1 MRSSIRTLKAGL
13 LAGLLAGS
21 WPLSA
26 AEPSEQ
32 VLKAAFL
39 YNFARY
45 TEWPNL
51 SNDFKICLL
60 GANSLGQALEPIARK
75 EIAGRP
81 IRVLTVKSDS
91 ALSACN
97 LLFIADTE
105 QQRATEVARALAG
118 QPVLT
123 VSETGNVDPA
133 LIMLRMNFEQGIL
146 VFDANPSIARAA
158 GLTFSAKMLHLARRI
173 F

>member
-1 MRSSIRTLKAGL
+1 L
-13 LAGLLAGS
+13 LAALLAGS
-21 WPLSA
+21 WPLAA

-45 TEWPNL
+45 TDWPSLNA
-51 SNDFKICLL
+51 DFKMCML
-60 GANSLGQALEPIARK
+60 GENTLGSALEPIARK

-81 IRVLTVKSDS
+81 IRILKVKPDDPLAS
-91 ALSACN
+91 CN
-97 LLFIADTE
+97 LLFIADAE
-105 QQRATEVARALAG
+105 HERVADIARTLAG
-118 QPVLT
+118 QPVLI
-123 VSETGNVDPA
+123 VSETGAVDPG

-146 VFDANPSIARAA
+146 VFDANPSVARAA